1 MKQTGNSNNPHREAH
16 VRKLRHA
23 SHRHVP
29 VGLSGKKILWVT
41 VLNLTITVAELVGG
55 LISGSLSLLSDSLHN
70 LSDSIAVVMSFAAN
84 QVARRPKNAR
94 QTFGYKRAE
103 ILAAFVNS
111 AALLA
116 ISVFLITEAIR
127 RWQNPETINGTLMI
141 IIAAIGLAANLL
153 SVFLLEKESHINL
166 NIKSSYLHLL
176 SDAISSVGVIAGG
189 IAIELWGLVWIDPLI
204 TILISLYI
212 LRQTWHILRKTINI
226 LMQASARLD
235 YPRIKQDIESIEH
248 VCNIHHIH
256 SWMMNDSTIHFEAHL
271 DLEDMPL
278 SQVEPIYEKIEQIL
292 LQHGISHIT
301 LQPEVDKC
309 QNKNMF

>member
-1 MKQTGNSNNPHREAH
+1 MKQTESSNKPHREHH
-16 VRKLRHA
+16 VRKHRPV

-29 VGLSGKKILWVT
+29 VGLSGKKIFWVT
-41 VLNLTITVAELVGG
+41 VLNLTITIAELVGG
-55 LISGSLSLLSDSLHN
+55 LISGSLALLSDSLHN
-70 LSDSIAVVMSFAAN
+70 LGDSIAVVMSFAAN
-84 QVARRPKNAR
+84 QVAKRPKNAR

-103 ILAAFVNS
+103 ILVAFVNS

-127 RWQNPETINGTLMI
+127 RWQKPETINGTLMI
-141 IIAAIGLAANLL
+141 IIAAVGLAANLL

-176 SDAISSVGVIAGG
+176 SDAISSVGVIVGG
-189 IAIELWGLVWIDPLI
+189 IAINLWGLVWIDPLI

-212 LRQTWHILRKTINI
+212 LRETWRMLRKTINI

-235 YPRIKQDIESIEH
+235 YPRIKQDIESLEH

-271 DLEDMPL
+271 DLDDMPL
-278 SQVEPIYEKIEQIL
+278 SEVEPIYDQIEQIL

>member
-1 MKQTGNSNNPHREAH
+1 MKQTESSSKPHREAH
-16 VRKLRHA
+16 VRKLRQA

-29 VGLSGKKILWVT
+29 VGLSGKKIFWVT
-41 VLNLTITVAELVGG
+41 VLNLTITIAELVGG
-55 LISGSLSLLSDSLHN
+55 LISGSLALLSDSLHN
-70 LSDSIAVVMSFAAN
+70 LGDSIAVVMSFLAN
-84 QVARRPKNAR
+84 QVAKRPKNAR

-103 ILAAFVNS
+103 ILVAFINS

-141 IIAAIGLAANLL
+141 IIAAVGLAANLL
-153 SVFLLEKESHINL
+153 SVFILEKESQINL

-189 IAIELWGLVWIDPLI
+189 IAIKLWGLVWIDPLI

-212 LRQTWHILRKTINI
+212 LRETWHMLRKTINI

-235 YPRIKQDIESIEH
+235 YPRIKQDIESLEH

-271 DLEDMPL
+271 DLDDMPL
-278 SQVEPIYEKIEQIL
+278 SEVEPIYDQIEQIL

>member
-153 SVFLLEKESHINL
+153 SVFLLEKDSHINL

-189 IAIELWGLVWIDPLI
+189 IAIKLWGLVWIDPLI

>member
-1 MKQTGNSNNPHREAH
+1 MKQTDSSNNPHREVH

-176 SDAISSVGVIAGG
+176 SDAISSVGVIVGG
-189 IAIELWGLVWIDPLI
+189 IAIKLWGLVWIDPLI

-292 LQHGISHIT
+292 IQHGISHIT